1 LVGCPAKRPR
11 TGWSRPGGA
20 LIGMKPPQFAIWL
33 FAQLGARAGDELVD
47 LYPSSGA
54 VTEAWRRYTATAHA
68 AQAV

>member
-1 LVGCPAKRPR
+1 MLRIAHLFPTPTRSYP
-11 TGWSRPGGA
+11 GA

-47 LYPSSGA
+47 LYPGSGA